1 MMLYYTVLLN
11 ILVVTLRVIPQ
22 PAGMLKEFLF
32 GIALTALVFSYGAQ
46 ADDEYSAPLESE
58 PSLELQTRRSRR
70 RLPTSKKHALLSMLI
85 YDFHNTDFCIKY
97 LYVMVQTSASEFAGT
112 LGEHQVVLK
121 ANGIARAVNLTT
133 TVGGI
138 VPGKGDLWK
147 LSLEYDFGFNGCIT
161 VKKIE
166 NMALQENDMDGWKI
180 DSIVTFLVVNPFY
193 WEMSS
198 VDLNVNTWIDGDL
211 PFTKQFILT
220 LHV

>member
-1 MMLYYTVLLN
+1 MVH
-11 ILVVTLRVIPQ
+11 
-22 PAGMLKEFLF
+22 
-32 GIALTALVFSYGAQ
+32 
-46 ADDEYSAPLESE
+46 
-58 PSLELQTRRSRR
+58 
-70 RLPTSKKHALLSMLI
+70 TS
-85 YDFHNTDFCIKY
+85 T
-97 LYVMVQTSASEFAGT
+97 SEFAGT

-121 ANGIARAVNLTT
+121 ASGVARAVNLTT
-133 TVGGI
+133 PVGGI

-161 VKKIE
+161 VKRIE